1 MKTLITSEVIENK
14 NYLINTYCKGFDAI
28 SLYNKSSLEKDI
40 KILEAYGKVTY
51 ELDDNEENLHLYSKP
66 QFAQIAKDVLWVIT
80 NI

>member
-1 MKTLITSEVIENK
+1 MKILITSEVIANK
-14 NYLINTYCKGFDAI
+14 KYLINTYCKGSDAI
-28 SLYNKSSLEKDI
+28 SLYNNSSLEKDI
-40 KILEAYGKVTY
+40 KILEAYEKESY

>member
-1 MKTLITSEVIENK
+1 MKTFITSEVIANK
-14 NYLINTYCKGFDAI
+14 KRLINTYCKGFDSI

-40 KILEAYGKVTY
+40 KILEAYEKESY

-66 QFAQIAKDVLWVIT
+66 QFAQFAKDVLWVIT